1 MMPVLV
7 ATASG
12 PAALETLAATPRE
25 ARAVDWVEVRLDQ
38 IARDAWPRT
47 LSACDA
53 LMASNTPVLATIRW
67 SREGGAYPNDD
78 EERVALYRDLLPRV
92 HAIDVELASAHAATL
107 VRAAHEAGRTAV
119 LSAHDFDKTPEL
131 ASLEAAIA
139 QGLALDADIVK
150 IAAMSRGPEDYAPLV
165 ATLARSP
172 RGRVALLGMGPYGV
186 ALRAFLPAA
195 GSALAYAYLD
205 VPAAPGQLSS
215 DELGALMQRFV
226 PGYVPGAAERIAG

>member
-1 MMPVLV
+1 MPVLV

-12 PAALETLAATPRE
+12 PAALETLATTPRE

-53 LMASNTPVLATIRW
+53 LMASDTPVLATIRW

-150 IAAMSRGPEDYAPLV
+150 IAAVIFVVSPAMPTYTGIVCGFESRHRFPFVRSLGLPHPL
-165 ATLARSP
+165 
-172 RGRVALLGMGPYGV
+172 
-186 ALRAFLPAA
+186 
-195 GSALAYAYLD
+195 
-205 VPAAPGQLSS
+205 
-215 DELGALMQRFV
+215 DELHHKEQAHERNREKQ
-226 PGYVPGAAERIAG
+226 AERKQISKEEAKTRPRTLGYILQEAE